1 MREWK
6 GVIEVSTFMLFIGL
20 MIMGLV
26 LLRVGLKLGKKGRWL
41 VILCAVILFLMGVFG
56 VIVSLL

>member
-1 MREWK
+1 M
-6 GVIEVSTFMLFIGL
+6 STFMLFIGL